1 MRLASAQRA
10 RSGYREGIDDMAT
23 HPARAHG
30 RTSKPPLRGRILT
43 LCSLLWLVA
52 PAAAEMAPQGVRGH
66 CEIRFI
72 GSSTLHDFSG
82 EVRSQPFELETHVDD
97 SDGHPWWSGSVEVA
111 VAEMDTGIARRDRK
125 MRTIF
130 DAKRFPWIVAE
141 FANVGSTTLAQARS
155 GGEPEL
161 DFDLTIRETK
171 RPVAAKLSHWA
182 EEGAGASFDVE
193 FELSLESFGLEVPP
207 VLGLIS
213 VGDAVQVRAHVILDA
228 LAGAQPE
235 TTLLDGPLESSAS
248 GS

>member
-23 HPARAHG
+23 HPDRAHG

-82 EVRSQPFELETHVDD
+82 EVRSQPF
-97 SDGHPWWSGSVEVA
+97 
-111 VAEMDTGIARRDRK
+111 
-125 MRTIF
+125 
-130 DAKRFPWIVAE
+130 
-141 FANVGSTTLAQARS
+141 
-155 GGEPEL
+155 
-161 DFDLTIRETK
+161 
-171 RPVAAKLSHWA
+171 
-182 EEGAGASFDVE
+182 
-193 FELSLESFGLEVPP
+193 GLEVPP